1 MCQQTTINLLA
12 AHTHTRT
19 YVRFRNRGSAR
30 LSSTPHVSAESVQ
43 KATRIQSEQM
53 GKPSLREPIQE
64 QFEHLN
70 KSQLLHNYREL
81 TSLSMVLS
89 GFR

>member
-30 LSSTPHVSAESVQ
+30 LSSTTHVSAESVQ

-53 GKPSLREPIQE
+53 GKPSLQQVQE
-64 QFEHLN
+64 QFEEDLN
-70 KSQLLHNYREL
+70 RSRLLREL
-81 TSLSMVLS
+81 S
-89 GFR
+89 